1 MFSWFFIGTDRRW
14 LTKLLDLLASGG
26 SALIV
31 LPNSE
36 SIEVDFNRNL
46 SPDERTTLDSDDV
59 VKALEMLDCTV
70 SLHEYTKWLANSD
83 LFEGQH
89 ASGAS
94 LTFAAFAAMHP
105 ITTFSAAEKRQVVDL
120 LNARR
125 EARGV
130 PLLWDVIVVKQA

>member
-1 MFSWFFIGTDRRW
+1 MFSWFFIETDRRW

-70 SLHEYTKWLANSD
+70 SLHEYTKLA
-83 LFEGQH
+83 GQQR
-89 ASGAS
+89 SY
-94 LTFAAFAAMHP
+94 
-105 ITTFSAAEKRQVVDL
+105 
-120 LNARR
+120 
-125 EARGV
+125 
-130 PLLWDVIVVKQA
+130 